1 MRSLLSNTS
10 HRSQAPGLRSAVL
23 PIGCIA
29 RDCAVC
35 PFREPYSSNICS
47 YPINIQL
54 LNTMVFSNSKSVGS
68 RYCQCGSLESYNL
81 FSSKSKST
89 SAENRR
95 YPNQGTKS
103 NVHCS
108 RTNGHSGFPI
118 SPLSPSFCSQTY
130 EGAAGART
138 AALVL
143 SLEPRPLRR
152 FPSFFSFPSLRA
164 EDAGGEAA
172 RRPVGPLGASL
183 PPYFSAWPRRP
194 PCTLLLQTCCE

>member
-1 MRSLLSNTS
+1 MVVPQCYALIPRQMRSLLSNTS

-95 YPNQGTKS
+95 YPNPGTKS

-130 EGAAGART
+130 EGAADPTSVA
-138 AALVL
+138 
-143 SLEPRPLRR
+143 P
-152 FPSFFSFPSLRA
+152 
-164 EDAGGEAA
+164 D
-172 RRPVGPLGASL
+172 
-183 PPYFSAWPRRP
+183 
-194 PCTLLLQTCCE
+194 

>member
-1 MRSLLSNTS
+1 MVVPQCYALIPRQMRSLLSNTS

-29 RDCAVC
+29 RDCPVC

-68 RYCQCGSLESYNL
+68 RYCQCGSFESYNL

-95 YPNQGTKS
+95 YPNPGTKS

-130 EGAAGART
+130 EGAADPTSVA
-138 AALVL
+138 
-143 SLEPRPLRR
+143 P
-152 FPSFFSFPSLRA
+152 
-164 EDAGGEAA
+164 D
-172 RRPVGPLGASL
+172 
-183 PPYFSAWPRRP
+183 
-194 PCTLLLQTCCE
+194 